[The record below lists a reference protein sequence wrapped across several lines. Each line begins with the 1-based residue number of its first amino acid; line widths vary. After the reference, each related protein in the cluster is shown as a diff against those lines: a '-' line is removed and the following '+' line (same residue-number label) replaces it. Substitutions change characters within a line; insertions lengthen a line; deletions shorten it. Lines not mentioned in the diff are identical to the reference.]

1 MIGCIQQNS
10 LQIRIMQEM
19 FLLKIFLFLLTT
31 HSFTPHPLSALS
43 PHSFKLNPQHWNSH
57 IQSNNWGGKACFERF
72 VKCTLYSV
80 CGCAFP
86 TEVAKATADGSRR
99 YVTWKFI
106 LITLDCFCVCKFDH
120 FLLIFCVCN
129 LPSRLISIYLA
140 GRLGSL

>member
-1 MIGCIQQNS
+1 MIGCIQQHS
-10 LQIRIMQEM
+10 HQIRITQEM
-19 FLLKIFLFLLTT
+19 FLLKIIYFC
-31 HSFTPHPLSALS
+31 S
-43 PHSFKLNPQHWNSH
+43 PHILLHHTHCQRCLRIP
-57 IQSNNWGGKACFERF
+57 SNWILIYTSKAIIEEEKTCFERF

-120 FLLIFCVCN
+120 SDFLLIFCVCN